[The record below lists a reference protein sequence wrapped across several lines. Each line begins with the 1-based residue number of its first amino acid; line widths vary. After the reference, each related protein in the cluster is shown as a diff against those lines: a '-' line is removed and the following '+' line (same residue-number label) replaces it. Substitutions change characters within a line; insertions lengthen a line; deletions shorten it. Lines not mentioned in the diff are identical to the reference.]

1 MNSFHQHF
9 HFRCS
14 FLIRSDA
21 SRSGKQIS
29 DTIVLPPQE
38 NKMILARPKSHQSIT
53 SRRATKRLCLA
64 AGNVRMILLAALL
77 LFGLVEFAIA
87 QDIFGRIVGTV
98 TDSSGA
104 VVPYV
109 KLTVVNEATQTSRD
123 GTPDRNGYF
132 VADEL
137 PVGIYT

>member
-29 DTIVLPPQE
+29 DTIVLLPQE
-38 NKMILARPKSHQSIT
+38 NKMILARPKSHHSIT

-64 AGNVRMILLAALL
+64 AGNVRMILLAPPL

-87 QDIFGRIVGTV
+87 QDIFSRIVGTV
-98 TDSSGA
+98 TDSWGA
-104 VVPYV
+104 LVPDV
-109 KLTVVNEATQTSRD
+109 KLTFVNQDCPAHRD
-123 GTPDRNGYF
+123 C
-132 VADEL
+132 
-137 PVGIYT
+137 